1 MAMAQA
7 AGTKQARPGMAGGW
21 FWLAAGFAAT
31 LFAVYPR
38 ETAFAVLG
46 HLARNAVSYGVPIV
60 LWSIAGRF
68 LGVLLRAASPAPAP
82 SWIFRFGGWTVA
94 TLGTGILLALQAGD
108 DRAFLRDLDAWY
120 EALLSMAL
128 LGFAWWLLIDV
139 GRVVL
144 ARIARRRPA
153 PILSVASVAFAC
165 GLVAIAWT
173 VYRHLEGGHD
183 DPPFEVG
190 LTALMLVLGGG
201 IVATLVIE
209 LPWAILA
216 RQGRRDP
223 LEGPLASVRGRLAG
237 QVGNRAVRAVGGV
250 IPPRTPPAPAAHTRA
265 REDHGRIATPPT
277 VVRRKP

>member
-1 MAMAQA
+1 MALPQP
-7 AGTKQARPGMAGGW
+7 AGTKQAGPGMTGGW

-46 HLARNAVSYGVPIV
+46 HLAREAVSYGMPIV

-68 LGVLLRAASPAPAP
+68 LGALLRAASPAPAP
-82 SWIFRFGGWTVA
+82 AWIFRLGGWTLA
-94 TLGTGILLALQAGD
+94 TLGAGILLALQAGD
-108 DRAFLRDLDAWY
+108 DRRFLRDLDAWY

-173 VYRHLEGGHD
+173 VYRHLESGHD

-190 LTALMLVLGGG
+190 LTALMLVLGGAV
-201 IVATLVIE
+201 IATLVIE
-209 LPWAILA
+209 LPFAVLA
-216 RQGRRDP
+216 RMGRRDP
-223 LEGPLASVRGRLAG
+223 LEGALASVRGRLAG
-237 QVGNRAVRAVGGV
+237 QVGSRAVGGV
-250 IPPRTPPAPAAHTRA
+250 LPPRASPAPAAHTRA
-265 REDHGRIATPPT
+265 REDHGRIVTPPT
-277 VVRRKP
+277 VVRRH